1 LTGRREKALIT
12 PVISRQLIL
21 VFAGAFNGVL
31 VLRIPEVRAG

>member
-1 LTGRREKALIT
+1 MR
-12 PVISRQLIL
+12 VISRQLIL